1 MDNSPRFSQ
10 KLIDRVQT
18 HATAEGPNISPVP
31 GVSVY
36 RADHRTECSPAIYE
50 PCVIFVVQGSKRGY
64 LDGHT
69 FDYNPSTYLAFS
81 LPMPVEA
88 EILEAAPDKP
98 FLGLGL
104 KIKPAEVSDILLQ
117 LGDAAPAP
125 KVEPHA
131 IASSPLTAD
140 IMDALERLVA
150 VFDKGPDA
158 HVVGPLI
165 RRELLYRI
173 LMGEQG
179 GMLASVV
186 QRHSHFERIGGI
198 MRQVHEDCAS
208 PLSTDAM
215 ADMAGMSKTTLH
227 ETFKSIT
234 SMSPLQYV
242 KSIRLH
248 QARVLMLN
256 EGVPASTAAF
266 RVGYA
271 SASQFS
277 REFKRFF
284 GVPPSQ
290 VASAPDYSPQLGAVI
305 RRLPS
310 GVSTAS

>member
-1 MDNSPRFSQ
+1 M
-10 KLIDRVQT
+10 
-18 HATAEGPNISPVP
+18 
-31 GVSVY
+31 
-36 RADHRTECSPAIYE
+36 
-50 PCVIFVVQGSKRGY
+50 
-64 LDGHT
+64 
-69 FDYNPSTYLAFS
+69 
-81 LPMPVEA
+81 
-88 EILEAAPDKP
+88 
-98 FLGLGL
+98 
-104 KIKPAEVSDILLQ
+104 
-117 LGDAAPAP
+117 
-125 KVEPHA
+125 
-131 IASSPLTAD
+131 
-140 IMDALERLVA
+140 A
-150 VFDKGPDA
+150 VFDKGPEA
-158 HVVGPLI
+158 RVVGPLI

-173 LMGEQG
+173 LVEEQG

-215 ADMAGMSKTTLH
+215 ADMAGMSKTKLH

-256 EGVPASTAAF
+256 EGIPASTAAF

-290 VASAPDYSPQLGAVI
+290 VAAAPDYSRQLGAVI
-305 RRLPS
+305 RRFPS
-310 GVSTAS
+310 RVNTAS